1 MRRRV
6 AKPGRLLAWTAGVFS
21 LVAFPVAPAGEFVPV
36 DAQVIKTFRQGSA
49 NNELGPLQFLGG
61 LQYSSSDR
69 RLGGVSSIRF
79 RPDGRSFVA
88 ILDSGD
94 WMTGQTVRDGAGRLA
109 GLADISIA
117 PMLGADGQPGS
128 KSEMDSEGLAARGSK
143 LIVSYE
149 RQHRIAAYPDPG
161 FETSKPRPVDMVI
174 PKRELR
180 SNGGI
185 ETLAVAPA
193 GSPLK
198 GAIVAV
204 AERSI
209 DGDGNLFA
217 AVLDGPLKGVFKV
230 SKDDPWDVT
239 DGDFLPDGDLLL
251 LERRFSFTGGVGMR
265 IRRIDGNTIRPGT
278 VVDGEVLIEADMSAE
293 IDNMEGLDVIRG
305 PEGDT
310 RIILVSDDNRSFLQ
324 RNLMLEFRLTE

>member
-1 MRRRV
+1 MKHSL
-6 AKPGRLLAWTAGVFS
+6 AKTGRLLAWTAGVLS
-21 LVAFPVAPAGEFVPV
+21 LVAFPVSPAGEFMPV
-36 DAQVIKTFRQGSA
+36 TAQVIKIFRQGSS
-49 NNELGPLQFLGG
+49 NTELGPLQFLGG
-61 LQYSSSDR
+61 LEYSSSDR

-88 ILDSGD
+88 VLDTGD
-94 WMTGQTVRDGAGRLA
+94 WMTGKIVRDGAGHLS
-109 GLADISIA
+109 GITELSVT

-128 KSEMDSEGLAARGSK
+128 KSEMDSEGLASRAGE

-149 RQHRIAAYPDPG
+149 RQHRVAAYSDPG

-185 ETLAVAPA
+185 ETLAVAPSDSA
-193 GSPLK
+193 LK

-217 AVLDGPLKGVFKV
+217 AVLDGPLKGIFKV

-239 DGDFLPDGDLLL
+239 DGDFLPNGDLLL

-265 IRRIDGNTIRPGT
+265 IRRIDGRTIQPGA
-278 VVDGEVLIEADMSAE
+278 VVDGKVLIEADMSAE

-324 RNLMLEFRLTE
+324 RNLMLEFRLTD

>member
-1 MRRRV
+1 MRRRL
-6 AKPGRLLAWTAGVFS
+6 AKTGRLLVWTAGVFS
-21 LVAFPVAPAGEFVPV
+21 LVALPVAPAGEFLPV
-36 DAQVIKTFRQGSA
+36 TAQVIKTFRQGSS
-49 NNELGPLQFLGG
+49 NTEPGPLQFLGG

-88 ILDSGD
+88 VLDTGD
-94 WMTGQTVRDGAGRLA
+94 WMTGKTVRDGAGRL
-109 GLADISIA
+109 LSITELSIA

-128 KSEMDSEGLAARGSK
+128 KSEMDSEGLASRAGE

-149 RQHRIAAYPDPG
+149 RQHRVSAYPDPG
-161 FETSKPRPVDMVI
+161 FETSKPRPIDMVI

-217 AVLDGPLKGVFKV
+217 AILDGPLKGIFTV
-230 SKDDPWDVT
+230 SKDDPWDIT

-265 IRRIDGNTIRPGT
+265 IRRIDGNTIRPGA
-278 VVDGEVLIEADMSAE
+278 VVDGKVLIEADMRAE

-305 PEGDT
+305 PEGDI

>member
-36 DAQVIKTFRQGSA
+36 TAQIIKTFRQGSA

-143 LIVSYE
+143 LI
-149 RQHRIAAYPDPG
+149 AAYPDPG

-230 SKDDPWDVT
+230 SKEDPWDVT

-265 IRRIDGNTIRPGT
+265 IRRIDDRTIRPGV
-278 VVDGEVLIEADMSAE
+278 VVDGKVLIEADMSAE